1 MSASKKPK
9 TTQETPQT
17 PADPPPRPAPAE
29 APGPEESLWNRPR
42 RPPRL
47 VEEQAPP
54 PVTGRPPE
62 DAGDFMP
69 ERMLSTGK
77 AVPSRGWR
85 RLVYRLTLHRLN
97 PGLSRD
103 ERRER
108 ELIASAKRPIHHFH
122 QVAVLTLKGGE
133 GKTTTATMLGHTFA
147 SVREDRV
154 VALDATPDV
163 GTLADRVRRDTA
175 ADVRDLVREADRIDT
190 YADMRAFTSRAPSRL
205 EVLACEGDM
214 QRLSP
219 FGGEEYQRVIQLV
232 GRWYSLLLTDCG
244 PGVSHDAM
252 GPILRQVDQI
262 VVPASP
268 SIDGGRS
275 ASLTLDWLRAH
286 GHGELARGAVIVLNS
301 ARRDLPI
308 DAGKVARHFERRV
321 RAVVRVPWD
330 PHLAAGTV
338 TSLEALQPATRR
350 AYLELA
356 AVVADRFGSGDG

>member
-1 MSASKKPK
+1 MSPSNE
-9 TTQETPQT
+9 ETSHT
-17 PADPPPRPAPAE
+17 PADLHTRATAAESPGPQESLWSRPRQPPRPAEEHTPLPE
-29 APGPEESLWNRPR
+29 PGR
-42 RPPRL
+42 
-47 VEEQAPP
+47 A
-54 PVTGRPPE
+54 PE

-85 RLVYRLTLHRLN
+85 RLVHRLTMRRLN

-108 ELIASAKRPIHHFH
+108 ELIASAKRPIHRFH

-133 GKTTTATMLGHTFA
+133 GKTTTAAMLGHTFA

-154 VALDATPDV
+154 VALDASPDV
-163 GTLADRVRRDTA
+163 GTLADRIRRDTA
-175 ADVRDLVREADRIDT
+175 AGVSDLVREADRIDT

-205 EVLACEGDM
+205 EVLASEGDVH
-214 QRLSP
+214 RLSP
-219 FGGEEYQRVIQLV
+219 FGAAAYQRVLQTV
-232 GRWYSLLLTDCG
+232 ASWYSLLLTDCG

-252 GPILRQVDQI
+252 EPILRQADQI
-262 VVPASP
+262 VVIASP

-286 GHGELARGAVIVLNS
+286 GHRELARDAVVVLNS
-301 ARRDLPI
+301 VRRDLPI
-308 DAGKVARHFERRV
+308 DVDKVARHFERRV

-330 PHLAAGTV
+330 PHLAAGTA
-338 TSLEALQPATRR
+338 TALEALQPATRR

-356 AVVADRFGSGDG
+356 AVVADRFGPVHG